1 MEQFDALLAQTIDS
15 TLGLRCTMFGYQY
28 SEILRSLMC
37 VYLCGGSCIEDVTT
51 HLMKHLSLHPT
62 LRTCS
67 ADTIL
72 RAIEELTFKSIT
84 YKSASGKSYDFNT
97 ADKMNCLLVNAL
109 LATGQL
115 KSGQEYDF
123 DFDHQFIETEKYDAK
138 LTYKKFLG
146 YSPGVAVI
154 NDMIVG
160 IENRDGNTNVRF
172 NQKETLERIFK
183 RLEASEIYISRARMD
198 CGSCSEEIVDMVE
211 AHCRH
216 FYIRANRC
224 SSFYDSMFALTGW
237 KTVVRYKCNPLIL
250 KKCMKIKMILIAL
263 TALLSLASCGDDDSG
278 IQLTQDEIIGDI
290 NTGKKIVITSLTTY
304 TESSSK
310 VNVNGAKGKISAT
323 SSDESIAKVSCSTNE
338 AEKEIYVS
346 GVSVGN
352 TSITITDS
360 DGNIAVLKVEVK
372 DWTTLWELSRTMYV
386 VDRKCFVEGV
396 SSEDSATIAADAI
409 EKDSYNKYYTIRTRV
424 YIPSGPYATKRLTI
438 TDDKGNVRM
447 DGILKIQ
454 PNADNSEVWH
464 LLPIGNYTE
473 VVLATFYY
481 DQKCIVKDV
490 TGYYKTAYPKIKK
503 VELHAIYAVEE
514 LEPDK

>member
-1 MEQFDALLAQTIDS
+1 MKIRMISMALAALL
-15 TLGLRCTMFGYQY
+15 C
-28 SEILRSLMC
+28 
-37 VYLCGGSCIEDVTT
+37 
-51 HLMKHLSLHPT
+51 
-62 LRTCS
+62 
-67 ADTIL
+67 
-72 RAIEELTFKSIT
+72 
-84 YKSASGKSYDFNT
+84 
-97 ADKMNCLLVNAL
+97 
-109 LATGQL
+109 
-115 KSGQEYDF
+115 
-123 DFDHQFIETEKYDAK
+123 
-138 LTYKKFLG
+138 
-146 YSPGVAVI
+146 
-154 NDMIVG
+154 
-160 IENRDGNTNVRF
+160 
-172 NQKETLERIFK
+172 
-183 RLEASEIYISRARMD
+183 
-198 CGSCSEEIVDMVE
+198 
-211 AHCRH
+211 
-216 FYIRANRC
+216 
-224 SSFYDSMFALTGW
+224 
-237 KTVVRYKCNPLIL
+237 
-250 KKCMKIKMILIAL
+250 
-263 TALLSLASCGDDDSG
+263 LASCSDDDSG

-352 TSITITDS
+352 TTITITDS
-360 DGNIAVLKVEVK
+360 DGNTAVLKVEVK

-386 VDRKCFVEGV
+386 VDRKSFVEGV

-481 DQKCIVKDV
+481 DQKSIVKDV

-503 VELHAIYAVEE
+503 VELHAICAIEE

>member
-1 MEQFDALLAQTIDS
+1 
-15 TLGLRCTMFGYQY
+15 
-28 SEILRSLMC
+28 
-37 VYLCGGSCIEDVTT
+37 
-51 HLMKHLSLHPT
+51 
-62 LRTCS
+62 
-67 ADTIL
+67 
-72 RAIEELTFKSIT
+72 
-84 YKSASGKSYDFNT
+84 
-97 ADKMNCLLVNAL
+97 
-109 LATGQL
+109 
-115 KSGQEYDF
+115 
-123 DFDHQFIETEKYDAK
+123 
-138 LTYKKFLG
+138 
-146 YSPGVAVI
+146 
-154 NDMIVG
+154 
-160 IENRDGNTNVRF
+160 
-172 NQKETLERIFK
+172 
-183 RLEASEIYISRARMD
+183 
-198 CGSCSEEIVDMVE
+198 
-211 AHCRH
+211 
-216 FYIRANRC
+216 
-224 SSFYDSMFALTGW
+224 
-237 KTVVRYKCNPLIL
+237 
-250 KKCMKIKMILIAL
+250 MKIKMILIAL

-310 VNVNGAKGKISAT
+310 VNVNGAKGKISVT
-323 SSDESIAKVSCSTNE
+323 SSNESIAKVSCSTNE

-352 TSITITDS
+352 TTITITDS
-360 DGNIAVLKVEVK
+360 DGNTAVLKVEVK

-386 VDRKCFVEGV
+386 VDRKSFVEGV

-481 DQKCIVKDV
+481 DQKSIVKDV

-503 VELHAIYAVEE
+503 VELHAICAIEE

>member
-1 MEQFDALLAQTIDS
+1 MKIRMILMALAALL
-15 TLGLRCTMFGYQY
+15 C
-28 SEILRSLMC
+28 
-37 VYLCGGSCIEDVTT
+37 
-51 HLMKHLSLHPT
+51 
-62 LRTCS
+62 
-67 ADTIL
+67 
-72 RAIEELTFKSIT
+72 
-84 YKSASGKSYDFNT
+84 
-97 ADKMNCLLVNAL
+97 
-109 LATGQL
+109 
-115 KSGQEYDF
+115 
-123 DFDHQFIETEKYDAK
+123 
-138 LTYKKFLG
+138 
-146 YSPGVAVI
+146 
-154 NDMIVG
+154 
-160 IENRDGNTNVRF
+160 
-172 NQKETLERIFK
+172 
-183 RLEASEIYISRARMD
+183 
-198 CGSCSEEIVDMVE
+198 
-211 AHCRH
+211 
-216 FYIRANRC
+216 
-224 SSFYDSMFALTGW
+224 
-237 KTVVRYKCNPLIL
+237 
-250 KKCMKIKMILIAL
+250 
-263 TALLSLASCGDDDSG
+263 LASCSDDDSG

-352 TSITITDS
+352 TTITITDS
-360 DGNIAVLKVEVK
+360 DGNTAVLKVEVK

-386 VDRKCFVEGV
+386 VDSKCFVEGV

-481 DQKCIVKDV
+481 DQKSIVKDV

-503 VELHAIYAVEE
+503 VELHAICAIEE

>member
-1 MEQFDALLAQTIDS
+1 
-15 TLGLRCTMFGYQY
+15 
-28 SEILRSLMC
+28 
-37 VYLCGGSCIEDVTT
+37 
-51 HLMKHLSLHPT
+51 
-62 LRTCS
+62 
-67 ADTIL
+67 
-72 RAIEELTFKSIT
+72 
-84 YKSASGKSYDFNT
+84 
-97 ADKMNCLLVNAL
+97 
-109 LATGQL
+109 
-115 KSGQEYDF
+115 
-123 DFDHQFIETEKYDAK
+123 
-138 LTYKKFLG
+138 
-146 YSPGVAVI
+146 
-154 NDMIVG
+154 
-160 IENRDGNTNVRF
+160 
-172 NQKETLERIFK
+172 
-183 RLEASEIYISRARMD
+183 
-198 CGSCSEEIVDMVE
+198 
-211 AHCRH
+211 
-216 FYIRANRC
+216 
-224 SSFYDSMFALTGW
+224 
-237 KTVVRYKCNPLIL
+237 
-250 KKCMKIKMILIAL
+250 MKIKMILIAL

-352 TSITITDS
+352 TTITITDS
-360 DGNIAVLKVEVK
+360 DGNTAVLKVEVK

-386 VDRKCFVEGV
+386 VDRKSFVEGV

-481 DQKCIVKDV
+481 DQKSIVKDV

-503 VELHAIYAVEE
+503 VELHAICAIEE

>member
-1 MEQFDALLAQTIDS
+1 
-15 TLGLRCTMFGYQY
+15 
-28 SEILRSLMC
+28 
-37 VYLCGGSCIEDVTT
+37 
-51 HLMKHLSLHPT
+51 
-62 LRTCS
+62 
-67 ADTIL
+67 
-72 RAIEELTFKSIT
+72 
-84 YKSASGKSYDFNT
+84 
-97 ADKMNCLLVNAL
+97 
-109 LATGQL
+109 
-115 KSGQEYDF
+115 
-123 DFDHQFIETEKYDAK
+123 
-138 LTYKKFLG
+138 
-146 YSPGVAVI
+146 
-154 NDMIVG
+154 
-160 IENRDGNTNVRF
+160 
-172 NQKETLERIFK
+172 
-183 RLEASEIYISRARMD
+183 
-198 CGSCSEEIVDMVE
+198 
-211 AHCRH
+211 
-216 FYIRANRC
+216 
-224 SSFYDSMFALTGW
+224 
-237 KTVVRYKCNPLIL
+237 
-250 KKCMKIKMILIAL
+250 MKIKMILIAL

-323 SSDESIAKVSCSTNE
+323 SSNESIAKVSCSTNE

-352 TSITITDS
+352 TTITITDS
-360 DGNIAVLKVEVK
+360 DGNTAVLKVEVK

-386 VDRKCFVEGV
+386 VDRKSFVEGV

-481 DQKCIVKDV
+481 DQKSIVKDV

-503 VELHAIYAVEE
+503 VELHAICAIEE

>member
-1 MEQFDALLAQTIDS
+1 
-15 TLGLRCTMFGYQY
+15 
-28 SEILRSLMC
+28 
-37 VYLCGGSCIEDVTT
+37 
-51 HLMKHLSLHPT
+51 
-62 LRTCS
+62 
-67 ADTIL
+67 
-72 RAIEELTFKSIT
+72 
-84 YKSASGKSYDFNT
+84 
-97 ADKMNCLLVNAL
+97 
-109 LATGQL
+109 
-115 KSGQEYDF
+115 
-123 DFDHQFIETEKYDAK
+123 
-138 LTYKKFLG
+138 
-146 YSPGVAVI
+146 
-154 NDMIVG
+154 
-160 IENRDGNTNVRF
+160 
-172 NQKETLERIFK
+172 
-183 RLEASEIYISRARMD
+183 
-198 CGSCSEEIVDMVE
+198 
-211 AHCRH
+211 
-216 FYIRANRC
+216 
-224 SSFYDSMFALTGW
+224 
-237 KTVVRYKCNPLIL
+237 
-250 KKCMKIKMILIAL
+250 MKIKMILIAL

-352 TSITITDS
+352 TTITITDS
-360 DGNIAVLKVEVK
+360 DGNTAVLKVEVK
-372 DWTTLWELSRTMYV
+372 DLTTLWELSRTMYV

-396 SSEDSATIAADAI
+396 SSEDSTTIAADAI

-481 DQKCIVKDV
+481 DQKSIVKDV

-503 VELHAIYAVEE
+503 VELHAICAIEE

>member
-1 MEQFDALLAQTIDS
+1 
-15 TLGLRCTMFGYQY
+15 
-28 SEILRSLMC
+28 
-37 VYLCGGSCIEDVTT
+37 
-51 HLMKHLSLHPT
+51 
-62 LRTCS
+62 
-67 ADTIL
+67 
-72 RAIEELTFKSIT
+72 
-84 YKSASGKSYDFNT
+84 
-97 ADKMNCLLVNAL
+97 
-109 LATGQL
+109 
-115 KSGQEYDF
+115 
-123 DFDHQFIETEKYDAK
+123 
-138 LTYKKFLG
+138 
-146 YSPGVAVI
+146 
-154 NDMIVG
+154 
-160 IENRDGNTNVRF
+160 
-172 NQKETLERIFK
+172 
-183 RLEASEIYISRARMD
+183 
-198 CGSCSEEIVDMVE
+198 
-211 AHCRH
+211 
-216 FYIRANRC
+216 
-224 SSFYDSMFALTGW
+224 
-237 KTVVRYKCNPLIL
+237 
-250 KKCMKIKMILIAL
+250 MKIKMILIAL

-352 TSITITDS
+352 TTITITDS
-360 DGNIAVLKVEVK
+360 DGNTAVLKVEVK

-473 VVLATFYY
+473 VVLATIYY
-481 DQKCIVKDV
+481 DQKSIVKDV

>member
-1 MEQFDALLAQTIDS
+1 MKIRMISMALAALL
-15 TLGLRCTMFGYQY
+15 C
-28 SEILRSLMC
+28 
-37 VYLCGGSCIEDVTT
+37 
-51 HLMKHLSLHPT
+51 
-62 LRTCS
+62 
-67 ADTIL
+67 
-72 RAIEELTFKSIT
+72 
-84 YKSASGKSYDFNT
+84 
-97 ADKMNCLLVNAL
+97 
-109 LATGQL
+109 
-115 KSGQEYDF
+115 
-123 DFDHQFIETEKYDAK
+123 
-138 LTYKKFLG
+138 
-146 YSPGVAVI
+146 
-154 NDMIVG
+154 
-160 IENRDGNTNVRF
+160 
-172 NQKETLERIFK
+172 
-183 RLEASEIYISRARMD
+183 
-198 CGSCSEEIVDMVE
+198 
-211 AHCRH
+211 
-216 FYIRANRC
+216 
-224 SSFYDSMFALTGW
+224 
-237 KTVVRYKCNPLIL
+237 
-250 KKCMKIKMILIAL
+250 
-263 TALLSLASCGDDDSG
+263 LASCGDDDSG

-352 TSITITDS
+352 TTITITDS
-360 DGNIAVLKVEVK
+360 DGNTAVLKVEVK
-372 DWTTLWELSRTMYV
+372 DWTTLWELSRTIYV

-396 SSEDSATIAADAI
+396 SSEDYATIAADAI

-481 DQKCIVKDV
+481 DQKSIVKDV

-503 VELHAIYAVEE
+503 VELHAICAIEE

>member
-1 MEQFDALLAQTIDS
+1 
-15 TLGLRCTMFGYQY
+15 
-28 SEILRSLMC
+28 
-37 VYLCGGSCIEDVTT
+37 
-51 HLMKHLSLHPT
+51 
-62 LRTCS
+62 
-67 ADTIL
+67 
-72 RAIEELTFKSIT
+72 
-84 YKSASGKSYDFNT
+84 
-97 ADKMNCLLVNAL
+97 
-109 LATGQL
+109 
-115 KSGQEYDF
+115 
-123 DFDHQFIETEKYDAK
+123 
-138 LTYKKFLG
+138 
-146 YSPGVAVI
+146 
-154 NDMIVG
+154 
-160 IENRDGNTNVRF
+160 
-172 NQKETLERIFK
+172 
-183 RLEASEIYISRARMD
+183 
-198 CGSCSEEIVDMVE
+198 
-211 AHCRH
+211 
-216 FYIRANRC
+216 
-224 SSFYDSMFALTGW
+224 
-237 KTVVRYKCNPLIL
+237 
-250 KKCMKIKMILIAL
+250 MKIKMILIAL

-352 TSITITDS
+352 TTITITDS
-360 DGNIAVLKVEVK
+360 DGNTAVLKVEVK

-396 SSEDSATIAADAI
+396 SSEDSAIIAADAI

-481 DQKCIVKDV
+481 DQKSIVKDV

-503 VELHAIYAVEE
+503 VELHAICAIEE

>member
-1 MEQFDALLAQTIDS
+1 
-15 TLGLRCTMFGYQY
+15 
-28 SEILRSLMC
+28 
-37 VYLCGGSCIEDVTT
+37 
-51 HLMKHLSLHPT
+51 
-62 LRTCS
+62 
-67 ADTIL
+67 
-72 RAIEELTFKSIT
+72 
-84 YKSASGKSYDFNT
+84 
-97 ADKMNCLLVNAL
+97 
-109 LATGQL
+109 
-115 KSGQEYDF
+115 
-123 DFDHQFIETEKYDAK
+123 
-138 LTYKKFLG
+138 
-146 YSPGVAVI
+146 
-154 NDMIVG
+154 
-160 IENRDGNTNVRF
+160 
-172 NQKETLERIFK
+172 
-183 RLEASEIYISRARMD
+183 
-198 CGSCSEEIVDMVE
+198 
-211 AHCRH
+211 
-216 FYIRANRC
+216 
-224 SSFYDSMFALTGW
+224 
-237 KTVVRYKCNPLIL
+237 
-250 KKCMKIKMILIAL
+250 MKIKMILIAL

-352 TSITITDS
+352 TTITITDS
-360 DGNIAVLKVEVK
+360 DGNTAVLKVEVK

-386 VDRKCFVEGV
+386 VDRKCLVEGV
-396 SSEDSATIAADAI
+396 SSEDSAAIAADAI
-409 EKDSYNKYYTIRTRV
+409 ENDKYNKYYTIRTRV
-424 YIPSGPYATKRLTI
+424 YNPSGPYATKRLTI

-447 DGILKIQ
+447 DGILMIQ

-481 DQKCIVKDV
+481 DQKSIVKDV

>member
-1 MEQFDALLAQTIDS
+1 
-15 TLGLRCTMFGYQY
+15 
-28 SEILRSLMC
+28 
-37 VYLCGGSCIEDVTT
+37 
-51 HLMKHLSLHPT
+51 
-62 LRTCS
+62 
-67 ADTIL
+67 
-72 RAIEELTFKSIT
+72 
-84 YKSASGKSYDFNT
+84 
-97 ADKMNCLLVNAL
+97 
-109 LATGQL
+109 
-115 KSGQEYDF
+115 
-123 DFDHQFIETEKYDAK
+123 
-138 LTYKKFLG
+138 
-146 YSPGVAVI
+146 
-154 NDMIVG
+154 
-160 IENRDGNTNVRF
+160 
-172 NQKETLERIFK
+172 
-183 RLEASEIYISRARMD
+183 
-198 CGSCSEEIVDMVE
+198 
-211 AHCRH
+211 
-216 FYIRANRC
+216 
-224 SSFYDSMFALTGW
+224 
-237 KTVVRYKCNPLIL
+237 
-250 KKCMKIKMILIAL
+250 MKIKMILIAL

-310 VNVNGAKGKISAT
+310 VNVNGAKGKLSAT

-352 TSITITDS
+352 TTITITDS
-360 DGNIAVLKVEVK
+360 DGNTAVLKVEVK

-386 VDRKCFVEGV
+386 VDRKSFVEGV

-481 DQKCIVKDV
+481 DQKSIVKDV

-503 VELHAIYAVEE
+503 VELHAICAIEE

>member
-1 MEQFDALLAQTIDS
+1 MKIRMIFMALAALL
-15 TLGLRCTMFGYQY
+15 C
-28 SEILRSLMC
+28 
-37 VYLCGGSCIEDVTT
+37 
-51 HLMKHLSLHPT
+51 
-62 LRTCS
+62 
-67 ADTIL
+67 
-72 RAIEELTFKSIT
+72 
-84 YKSASGKSYDFNT
+84 
-97 ADKMNCLLVNAL
+97 
-109 LATGQL
+109 
-115 KSGQEYDF
+115 
-123 DFDHQFIETEKYDAK
+123 
-138 LTYKKFLG
+138 
-146 YSPGVAVI
+146 
-154 NDMIVG
+154 
-160 IENRDGNTNVRF
+160 
-172 NQKETLERIFK
+172 
-183 RLEASEIYISRARMD
+183 
-198 CGSCSEEIVDMVE
+198 
-211 AHCRH
+211 
-216 FYIRANRC
+216 
-224 SSFYDSMFALTGW
+224 
-237 KTVVRYKCNPLIL
+237 
-250 KKCMKIKMILIAL
+250 
-263 TALLSLASCGDDDSG
+263 LASCSDDDSG
-278 IQLTQDEIIGDI
+278 IQLTEDEVVGDI
-290 NTGKKIVITSLTTY
+290 ITGKQIVINTLTTY
-304 TESSSK
+304 TDSGNK

-352 TSITITDS
+352 TTITITDS
-360 DGNIAVLKVEVK
+360 DGNTAALKVEVK

-386 VDRKCFVEGV
+386 VDSKCFVEGV

-481 DQKCIVKDV
+481 DQKSIVKDV

-503 VELHAIYAVEE
+503 VELHAICAIEE

>member
-1 MEQFDALLAQTIDS
+1 
-15 TLGLRCTMFGYQY
+15 
-28 SEILRSLMC
+28 
-37 VYLCGGSCIEDVTT
+37 
-51 HLMKHLSLHPT
+51 
-62 LRTCS
+62 
-67 ADTIL
+67 
-72 RAIEELTFKSIT
+72 
-84 YKSASGKSYDFNT
+84 
-97 ADKMNCLLVNAL
+97 
-109 LATGQL
+109 
-115 KSGQEYDF
+115 
-123 DFDHQFIETEKYDAK
+123 
-138 LTYKKFLG
+138 
-146 YSPGVAVI
+146 
-154 NDMIVG
+154 
-160 IENRDGNTNVRF
+160 
-172 NQKETLERIFK
+172 
-183 RLEASEIYISRARMD
+183 
-198 CGSCSEEIVDMVE
+198 
-211 AHCRH
+211 
-216 FYIRANRC
+216 
-224 SSFYDSMFALTGW
+224 
-237 KTVVRYKCNPLIL
+237 
-250 KKCMKIKMILIAL
+250 MILIAL

-352 TSITITDS
+352 TTITITDS
-360 DGNIAVLKVEVK
+360 DGNTAVLKVEVK

-386 VDRKCFVEGV
+386 VYRKCFVEGV

-481 DQKCIVKDV
+481 NQKSIVKDV

-503 VELHAIYAVEE
+503 VELHAICAIEE

>member
-1 MEQFDALLAQTIDS
+1 MKIRMISMALAALL
-15 TLGLRCTMFGYQY
+15 C
-28 SEILRSLMC
+28 
-37 VYLCGGSCIEDVTT
+37 
-51 HLMKHLSLHPT
+51 
-62 LRTCS
+62 
-67 ADTIL
+67 
-72 RAIEELTFKSIT
+72 
-84 YKSASGKSYDFNT
+84 
-97 ADKMNCLLVNAL
+97 
-109 LATGQL
+109 
-115 KSGQEYDF
+115 
-123 DFDHQFIETEKYDAK
+123 
-138 LTYKKFLG
+138 
-146 YSPGVAVI
+146 
-154 NDMIVG
+154 
-160 IENRDGNTNVRF
+160 
-172 NQKETLERIFK
+172 
-183 RLEASEIYISRARMD
+183 
-198 CGSCSEEIVDMVE
+198 
-211 AHCRH
+211 
-216 FYIRANRC
+216 
-224 SSFYDSMFALTGW
+224 
-237 KTVVRYKCNPLIL
+237 
-250 KKCMKIKMILIAL
+250 
-263 TALLSLASCGDDDSG
+263 LASCSDDDSG

-352 TSITITDS
+352 TTITITDS
-360 DGNIAVLKVEVK
+360 DGNTAVLKVEVK

-396 SSEDSATIAADAI
+396 PSEDSATIAADAI

-481 DQKCIVKDV
+481 DQKSIVKDV

-503 VELHAIYAVEE
+503 VELHAICAIEE

>member
-1 MEQFDALLAQTIDS
+1 
-15 TLGLRCTMFGYQY
+15 
-28 SEILRSLMC
+28 
-37 VYLCGGSCIEDVTT
+37 
-51 HLMKHLSLHPT
+51 
-62 LRTCS
+62 
-67 ADTIL
+67 
-72 RAIEELTFKSIT
+72 
-84 YKSASGKSYDFNT
+84 
-97 ADKMNCLLVNAL
+97 
-109 LATGQL
+109 
-115 KSGQEYDF
+115 
-123 DFDHQFIETEKYDAK
+123 
-138 LTYKKFLG
+138 
-146 YSPGVAVI
+146 
-154 NDMIVG
+154 
-160 IENRDGNTNVRF
+160 
-172 NQKETLERIFK
+172 
-183 RLEASEIYISRARMD
+183 
-198 CGSCSEEIVDMVE
+198 
-211 AHCRH
+211 
-216 FYIRANRC
+216 
-224 SSFYDSMFALTGW
+224 
-237 KTVVRYKCNPLIL
+237 
-250 KKCMKIKMILIAL
+250 MKIRMILMAL
-263 TALLSLASCGDDDSG
+263 AALLSLASCGDDDSG

-323 SSDESIAKVSCSTNE
+323 SSNESIAKVSCSTNE

-352 TSITITDS
+352 TTITITDS
-360 DGNIAVLKVEVK
+360 DGNTAVLKVEVK

-386 VDRKCFVEGV
+386 VDRKSFVEGV

-481 DQKCIVKDV
+481 DQKSIVKDV

-503 VELHAIYAVEE
+503 VELHAICAIEE